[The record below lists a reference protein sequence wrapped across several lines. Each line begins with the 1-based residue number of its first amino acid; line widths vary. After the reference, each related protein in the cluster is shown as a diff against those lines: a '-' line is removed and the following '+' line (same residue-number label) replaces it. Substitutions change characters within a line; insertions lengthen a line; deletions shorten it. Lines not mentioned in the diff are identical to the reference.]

1 MGADLSE
8 FQYEDLHLTNP
19 KTWRVSQLKE
29 WLTVNFGLN
38 PEAYTVG
45 VHALWS
51 SSSTEIFW
59 RLKPIERTSQWV
71 HWLEACERRGTHPI
85 ALMLPEAKVVNSQ
98 EGGGEFHPGQSSQSS
113 DAGGSS
119 FQSGQSSHAAGGHD
133 GSVELE
139 SEDEEEDQMQN
150 MMDEEDEDGVDY
162 ELDSDESGGSDT
174 SDDNDEEDPIPS
186 SWNHDLSDAMVV
198 DDRHDSAWEYSMN
211 TISVGARYA
220 DKRHLQEA
228 ITQWAMNTQRVFRTT
243 VSSQK
248 FLTVVCSDARCP
260 ARVHGYCPKYDT
272 TWVVSDCVPH
282 NCVLKS
288 MLKDHRNLTSTLL
301 ARLFYKE
308 IVENTAMG
316 VKAIQRRVH
325 LQYNYEIEY
334 GKAWRAKQTALE
346 NRFGTFFD
354 AYDGVV
360 RLLQTLKDR
369 NPGTHVDIQD
379 FVIPE
384 FPNVRVL
391 HRVFFAFSI
400 CIEAFM
406 HCRPVMCV
414 DGTFLTGRYKGQ
426 ILTAIGVDG
435 NNRIVP
441 LAFAFVESENTASW
455 LWFFRQLKKS
465 IVKDRPNVCVLH
477 DRHAGILA
485 AIKTLKE
492 AGPDEE
498 TPWQDMQSRWCMRH
512 LGANFFSQFRNKG
525 LMNLFKKLCKQ
536 NQECKYMFLRGKLD
550 EFTKDHVRQRLAAR
564 AALAAAHA
572 AAVAQDMAGRPL
584 LDPGI
589 DQKHRASHLEADPQ
603 SMDPLQ
609 TRTPKKNWMIH
620 PQWEDRL
627 KWAGLLPFARLVEA
641 RDNVSRLN
649 YDAALITCL
658 VDRWRPETHTFH
670 FRWGEMAPTLEDVSM
685 LLGLPL
691 AGEPI
696 GPLEEPVGWMHSMD
710 ARFLGVREGVGPIS
724 FEAHGPRQAWLHEF
738 QIEQFGYPDVP
749 MTAVQITRSLEAYL
763 MWLLGKTMFTDNH
776 GNTISA
782 RYIPIAQEI
791 ADATEA
797 EHITQRS
804 WGSAVLAATYRGMC
818 KGCQLTSHGSG
829 IVGCPLLL
837 QLWSWT
843 RFPIGRPEIGGGSWP
858 PDELYDADRIDM
870 PTFGSIWTSRKR
882 HFGHNQL
889 RNCYPA
895 FTEQFDLLL
904 ESDVSW
910 EPYSEDHRDE
920 AYPGGISLMC
930 TRDWAYWMTKA
941 KIIFD
946 IFVEEMSQ
954 QRVMR
959 QFGMRQLIEP
969 PPHTVPLPPRV
980 HAYNRKGANKTA
992 VGWVQ
997 LLGPYLGAWDN
1008 APDVS
1013 WATREPFDLQ
1023 EFQQYLRAY
1032 MPRTRLRLSQACDPV
1047 EMAPSTQWD
1056 TYPRH
1061 STSGTRHHA
1070 VLTAEL
1076 QDEAAQYERS
1086 LSVGPLLGRY
1096 EHHVSFAQRFQE
1108 KLRRIYASITC
1119 TRSSDVVE
1127 YRAAQRPPRPSLQM
1141 HQPRHG
1147 PRPRMEVPPSPRPPS
1162 PNQAGGSGWQNQQQ
1176 QEPTYEYWQRGGF
1189 GMEQQTPMP
1198 NLGWRP
1204 RMDQPQGDTHMSSMS
1219 GSRSFWSSAH
1229 DQEEETQQTYQDWM
1243 SSQHQTPPPDPT
1255 QPTQYSQ
1262 HEQGYMLPPR
1272 QRQPPIRGYSPSPF
1286 QAGPPP
1292 PRRRGRG
1299 RGQ

>member
-1 MGADLSE
+1 
-8 FQYEDLHLTNP
+8 
-19 KTWRVSQLKE
+19 
-29 WLTVNFGLN
+29 
-38 PEAYTVG
+38 
-45 VHALWS
+45 
-51 SSSTEIFW
+51 
-59 RLKPIERTSQWV
+59 
-71 HWLEACERRGTHPI
+71 
-85 ALMLPEAKVVNSQ
+85 MLPEAKVVNSQ
-98 EGGGEFHPGQSSQSS
+98 EGEGEFHPGQSSQSS

-139 SEDEEEDQMQN
+139 SEDEEEEQMQN

-174 SDDNDEEDPIPS
+174 SDDNEEEDPIPS
-186 SWNHDLSDAMVV
+186 SWNHDLSDAMIV

-282 NCVLKS
+282 TCVLTS

-325 LQYNYEIEY
+325 LQYKYEIEY

-346 NRFGTFFD
+346 NRFGTFYD

-512 LGANFFSQFRNKG
+512 LGANFFSQFRSKG

-536 NQECKYMFLRGKLD
+536 NQECKYNFLRGKLD
-550 EFTKDHVRQRLAAR
+550 EFTKDHVRHRLAAR

-572 AAVAQDMAGRPL
+572 AAVAQDMAARPL
-584 LDPGI
+584 LDPVI
-589 DQKHRASHLEADPQ
+589 DQKHRASYLEADPQ
-603 SMDPLQ
+603 SIDPLQ

-710 ARFLGVREGVGPIS
+710 ARFVGVREGVGPIS

-997 LLGPYLGAWDN
+997 LLGPYLGAWAN
-1008 APDVS
+1008 APAVS

-1096 EHHVSFAQRFQE
+1096 EHHASFAQRFQE

-1204 RMDQPQGDTHMSSMS
+1204 RMDQPEGDTHMSSMS

-1229 DQEEETQQTYQDWM
+1229 DQEEETQQMYQDWM
-1243 SSQHQTPPPDPT
+1243 SSQHHTPPPDPT

>member
-8 FQYEDLHLTNP
+8 FQYEELHLTNP

-51 SSSTEIFW
+51 SSSTQIFW

-98 EGGGEFHPGQSSQSS
+98 EGEGAFHPGQSSQSS

-133 GSVELE
+133 GTVELK

-150 MMDEEDEDGVDY
+150 MMHEEDEDGVDY
-162 ELDSDESGGSDT
+162 EVDSDESGGSDT
-174 SDDNDEEDPIPS
+174 SDDNEEADPIPS
-186 SWNHDLSDAMVV
+186 SWNHDLSKAMIV
-198 DDRHDSAWEYSMN
+198 DDRHDSAWEYGMN

-260 ARVHGYCPKYDT
+260 SRVHGYCPKYDT
-272 TWVVSDCVPH
+272 TWVVSDFVPH
-282 NCVLKS
+282 TCVLKS
-288 MLKDHRNLTSTLL
+288 MLKDHRNLTSTLI

-316 VKAIQRRVH
+316 VKAIQKRVH
-325 LQYNYEIEY
+325 LQYKYVIEY

-346 NRFGTFFD
+346 NRFGTFYD

-391 HRVFFAFSI
+391 HRVFFAFNI

-435 NNRIVP
+435 NNR
-441 LAFAFVESENTASW
+441 
-455 LWFFRQLKKS
+455 
-465 IVKDRPNVCVLH
+465 
-477 DRHAGILA
+477 
-485 AIKTLKE
+485 
-492 AGPDEE
+492 
-498 TPWQDMQSRWCMRH
+498 
-512 LGANFFSQFRNKG
+512 
-525 LMNLFKKLCKQ
+525 
-536 NQECKYMFLRGKLD
+536 YM
-550 EFTKDHVRQRLAAR
+550 AAR
-564 AALAAAHA
+564 S
-572 AAVAQDMAGRPL
+572 L
-584 LDPGI
+584 LDPLI

-603 SMDPLQ
+603 SMEPLQ

-627 KWAGLLPFARLVEA
+627 KWARLLPFARLVEA
-641 RDNVSRLN
+641 RDHISRLN

-658 VDRWRPETHTFH
+658 VDRWSPETHTFH
-670 FRWGEMAPTLEDVSM
+670 FRWGEMAPTLQDVSM

-691 AGEPI
+691 A
-696 GPLEEPVGWMHSMD
+696 D
-710 ARFLGVREGVGPIS
+710 VGPMT

-738 QIEQFGYPDVP
+738 QIEQFGFPDVP

-763 MWLLGKTMFTDNH
+763 MRLLGKTMFTDNH

-791 ADATEA
+791 AEATEA

-837 QLWSWT
+837 QLWSWA
-843 RFPIGRPEIGGGSWP
+843 RFPIGRSEISGGSWP
-858 PDELYDADRIDM
+858 PDELYDAERIDM
-870 PTFGSIWTSRKR
+870 PTFGSLWTSRKR

-904 ESDVSW
+904 ESDVTW

-920 AYPGGISLMC
+920 AYPGGISNMC

-959 QFGMRQLIEP
+959 QFGQRQLIEP
-969 PPHTVPLPPRV
+969 PPPTVPLPPRV

-992 VGWVQ
+992 AGWLQ
-997 LLGPYLGAWDN
+997 LLAPYITG
-1008 APDVS
+1008 
-1013 WATREPFDLQ
+1013 WAN
-1023 EFQQYLRAY
+1023 
-1032 MPRTRLRLSQACDPV
+1032 V
-1047 EMAPSTQWD
+1047 
-1056 TYPRH
+1056 H
-1061 STSGTRHHA
+1061 
-1070 VLTAEL
+1070 
-1076 QDEAAQYERS
+1076 
-1086 LSVGPLLGRY
+1086 
-1096 EHHVSFAQRFQE
+1096 
-1108 KLRRIYASITC
+1108 
-1119 TRSSDVVE
+1119 
-1127 YRAAQRPPRPSLQM
+1127 
-1141 HQPRHG
+1141 
-1147 PRPRMEVPPSPRPPS
+1147 
-1162 PNQAGGSGWQNQQQ
+1162 
-1176 QEPTYEYWQRGGF
+1176 WQRGGF
-1189 GMEQQTPMP
+1189 GMEQQFPMP
-1198 NLGWRP
+1198 NFGWRP
-1204 RMDQPQGDTHMSSMS
+1204 RMDEPEGEGHMSTGPDHDPSGPVLTIRTKHSRAIKTGFQVNIKLHLQIPRSTVSTSRGTCFLPDIGSHLSVCTRRHLFRLDRHQGEVEGGAVVSEMILS
-1219 GSRSFWSSAH
+1219 GSFVWISLI
-1229 DQEEETQQTYQDWM
+1229 
-1243 SSQHQTPPPDPT
+1243 PT
-1255 QPTQYSQ
+1255 
-1262 HEQGYMLPPR
+1262 
-1272 QRQPPIRGYSPSPF
+1272 IVF
-1286 QAGPPP
+1286 FI
-1292 PRRRGRG
+1292 
-1299 RGQ
+1299 

>member
-1 MGADLSE
+1 
-8 FQYEDLHLTNP
+8 
-19 KTWRVSQLKE
+19 
-29 WLTVNFGLN
+29 
-38 PEAYTVG
+38 
-45 VHALWS
+45 
-51 SSSTEIFW
+51 
-59 RLKPIERTSQWV
+59 
-71 HWLEACERRGTHPI
+71 
-85 ALMLPEAKVVNSQ
+85 
-98 EGGGEFHPGQSSQSS
+98 
-113 DAGGSS
+113 
-119 FQSGQSSHAAGGHD
+119 
-133 GSVELE
+133 
-139 SEDEEEDQMQN
+139 
-150 MMDEEDEDGVDY
+150 
-162 ELDSDESGGSDT
+162 
-174 SDDNDEEDPIPS
+174 
-186 SWNHDLSDAMVV
+186 
-198 DDRHDSAWEYSMN
+198 
-211 TISVGARYA
+211 
-220 DKRHLQEA
+220 
-228 ITQWAMNTQRVFRTT
+228 
-243 VSSQK
+243 
-248 FLTVVCSDARCP
+248 
-260 ARVHGYCPKYDT
+260 
-272 TWVVSDCVPH
+272 
-282 NCVLKS
+282 

-391 HRVFFAFSI
+391 HRVFFAFNI

-536 NQECKYMFLRGKLD
+536 NQECKYTFLRGKLD

-572 AAVAQDMAGRPL
+572 AAVAQGTQVPVAPEPDPIGLCDLPGFDPPNTRRRPGRRIKNFAEWIEHEPLERWSLLHDTHGARYGVMTTNLAESYNFVLRGNRALPLTTLVEDMAARPL

-782 RYIPIAQEI
+782 WYIPIAQEI
-791 ADATEA
+791 AEATEA

-804 WGSAVLAATYRGMC
+804 WGSAVLASSPRMVLESLVAPSCCSSGPGRG
-818 KGCQLTSHGSG
+818 
-829 IVGCPLLL
+829 
-837 QLWSWT
+837 
-843 RFPIGRPEIGGGSWP
+843 FPSAVLR
-858 PDELYDADRIDM
+858 LV
-870 PTFGSIWTSRKR
+870 R

-980 HAYNRKGANKTA
+980 HA
-992 VGWVQ
+992 
-997 LLGPYLGAWDN
+997 
-1008 APDVS
+1008 
-1013 WATREPFDLQ
+1013 
-1023 EFQQYLRAY
+1023 
-1032 MPRTRLRLSQACDPV
+1032 
-1047 EMAPSTQWD
+1047 
-1056 TYPRH
+1056 
-1061 STSGTRHHA
+1061 
-1070 VLTAEL
+1070 
-1076 QDEAAQYERS
+1076 
-1086 LSVGPLLGRY
+1086 
-1096 EHHVSFAQRFQE
+1096 
-1108 KLRRIYASITC
+1108 
-1119 TRSSDVVE
+1119 
-1127 YRAAQRPPRPSLQM
+1127 
-1141 HQPRHG
+1141 
-1147 PRPRMEVPPSPRPPS
+1147 
-1162 PNQAGGSGWQNQQQ
+1162 
-1176 QEPTYEYWQRGGF
+1176 
-1189 GMEQQTPMP
+1189 
-1198 NLGWRP
+1198 
-1204 RMDQPQGDTHMSSMS
+1204 
-1219 GSRSFWSSAH
+1219 
-1229 DQEEETQQTYQDWM
+1229 
-1243 SSQHQTPPPDPT
+1243 
-1255 QPTQYSQ
+1255 
-1262 HEQGYMLPPR
+1262 
-1272 QRQPPIRGYSPSPF
+1272 
-1286 QAGPPP
+1286 
-1292 PRRRGRG
+1292 
-1299 RGQ
+1299 